1 MKTLLKSTIIIS
13 AMAAALA
20 ITGCDAGK
28 NQTNVELI
36 QDMMDQVNLKSQDF
50 DGLRGE
56 PSFRL
61 PPDHTLA
68 RGKTPDT
75 YATDVTGA
83 EKNLVNPYAGKIDES
98 VLARGKEKFT
108 IYCSVCHGTLGHA
121 AEDSRLKPYIPAIKP
136 LVSDTVKGFKDGR
149 IYHIITYGQGI
160 MGSYA
165 SQVPSPEDRWA
176 IVSYV
181 RTLK

>member
-1 MKTLLKSTIIIS
+1 MKALLTSTVIV
-13 AMAAALA
+13 AAFLA
-20 ITGCDAGK
+20 SGCDAGK

-36 QDMMDQVNLKSQDF
+36 QDMMDQINLKSQDY
-50 DGLRGE
+50 DKLRGE

-61 PPDHTLA
+61 PPENTLA

-75 YATDVTGA
+75 YAADALGA
-83 EKNLVNPYAGKIDES
+83 ERNLTNPYAGKVDEA

-136 LVSDTVKGFKDGR
+136 LVSDTVKSYKDGR
-149 IYHIITYGQGI
+149 IYHIITYGQGV